1 MDNRI
6 NDLVQTGIKTVE
18 ERIEFPPEYDSQG
31 NLVREAFT
39 EVIEHEVPIMETV
52 YRDMTPE
59 EEAEVLAHQAECEE
73 LEQTR
78 PRTPEERCDAVEVK
92 QSATEQ
98 DVNMLA
104 DTVLALCDII
114 EGGEE

>member
-6 NDLVQTGIKTVE
+6 NDLVQTGIETVE

-59 EEAEVLAHQAECEE
+59 EEAEARAFEASM
-73 LEQTR
+73 
-78 PRTPEERCDAVEVK
+78 PEPQPTIDERVETLK
-92 QSATEQ
+92 SSTDE
-98 DVNMLA
+98 LA
-104 DTVLALCDII
+104 DTVLALCDLI
-114 EGGEE
+114 EGGK